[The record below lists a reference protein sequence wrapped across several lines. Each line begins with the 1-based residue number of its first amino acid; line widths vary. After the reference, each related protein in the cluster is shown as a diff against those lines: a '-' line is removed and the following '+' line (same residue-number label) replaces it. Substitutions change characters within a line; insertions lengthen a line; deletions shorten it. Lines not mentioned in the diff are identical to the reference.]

1 VWCRVPRPRLLP
13 DYHLLIRIV
22 KLDSKLAREDRFW
35 WGSDPAIKADGF
47 LGERWLSPFGNQQHL
62 SVEDFRDV
70 GVVEGGS
77 ISILRCGRRRVRMS
91 KRVGR
96 IRLVAKLGE
105 INGIAVLGLVGGSL
119 EKEGLRW
126 LAPITKYLRL

>member
-1 VWCRVPRPRLLP
+1 
-13 DYHLLIRIV
+13 
-22 KLDSKLAREDRFW
+22 
-35 WGSDPAIKADGF
+35 
-47 LGERWLSPFGNQQHL
+47 
-62 SVEDFRDV
+62 
-70 GVVEGGS
+70 
-77 ISILRCGRRRVRMS
+77 MS